1 MEPSDRSRRLLR
13 PLLALVVAPIVILAV
28 AWGSGG
34 LLGLGGY
41 VLLVFAFI
49 LWNTGALWRALAVR
63 TRRWRGL
70 LAPENLGIL
79 ALYVIVWL
87 VWGPMMLDLWGQ
99 DRTLYA
105 LAYASGAGATGALLV
120 FKPSTRRLRNHLILV
135 YNVMGTLALG
145 AWAMADGGA
154 SDGALLH
161 AAAQGWGILQTILFT
176 FGAYFA
182 PIFFLPPLLVL
193 EPSALAE
200 ERAEATALEEGPREG
215 TITALATV
223 GELELAG
230 GSGAAQVAGGPV
242 PGSPRRGLVRRTAS
256 YCLDALLGGL
266 VVLMLVFTALGAAN
280 LASWNDLDDPGD
292 ARYATREGL
301 EFAAVGRAFT
311 DRREPVGS
319 WRSVVEE
326 EIEHARGLGLDYI
339 RYDLQ
344 KELLDEEEHL
354 ASLDEAVSMIRAAGL
369 DVVMS
374 PFGSGRWEADHPSF
388 DGLVREVRRETLL
401 LVDRYGPAWI
411 FPFFEPN
418 GQVAVNL
425 GGPAP
430 VEDWVEVID
439 ELGSDVRA
447 RSNVTRVLIEVA
459 IEPVQGLEL
468 VEALS
473 APGLAIDAIGVDLY
487 PLSADDMGRL
497 EEYRRRATNPELG
510 FWVSE
515 FGVET
520 SMSGQEG
527 QARALA
533 TMLSWASS
541 PDELDADGVC
551 VWALLDDTV
560 LPSNLGLVSREGTP
574 KEAYGVMR
582 DAIGRIRGTG

>member
-1 MEPSDRSRRLLR
+1 LGGLIR
-13 PLLALVVAPIVILAV
+13 PLLALVIAPLIIFAV
-28 AWGSGG
+28 GWGSGG

-49 LWNTGALWRALAVR
+49 LWNTGALWRAFAVR
-63 TRRWRGL
+63 TRKWRGL
-70 LAPENLGIL
+70 LAPENLGML
-79 ALYVIVWL
+79 SLYIIVWL

-99 DRTLYA
+99 DRTVYA
-105 LAYASGAGATGALLV
+105 LAFAAGAGAAGALLA
-120 FKPSTRRLRNHLILV
+120 FKPSTRRLRNYLILV
-135 YNVMGTLALG
+135 YNVLGTLALG
-145 AWAMADGGA
+145 AWAMADGGS

-161 AAAQGWGILQTILFT
+161 AAAQGWGILQILLFT

-193 EPSALAE
+193 EPSPLAE
-200 ERAEATALEEGPREG
+200 ERAEVTTTEAGSGEG
-215 TITALATV
+215 TITALTTV
-223 GELELAG
+223 GEMEVAKGTGADLEAG
-230 GSGAAQVAGGPV
+230 ESA
-242 PGSPRRGLVRRTAS
+242 SEWSRRGIVRRSAS
-256 YCLDALLGGL
+256 YCFDAFLGGM
-266 VVLMLVFTALGAAN
+266 VVIMLVFTVIGAAN
-280 LASWNDLDDPGD
+280 IASWQDLADPED
-292 ARYATREGL
+292 ARYAARETF

-354 ASLDEAVSMIRAAGL
+354 DNLDEAVSMIRAAGL

-388 DGLVREVRRETLL
+388 KGLVREIRNETLL
-401 LVDRYGPAWI
+401 LVDRYEPAWV

-430 VEDWVEVID
+430 VEDWIEVID

-447 RSNVTRVLIEVA
+447 RSNATRVLIEVA

-473 APGLAIDAIGVDLY
+473 VPDLAIDAIGIDLY
-487 PLSADDMGRL
+487 PLSADDMGKL
-497 EEYRRRATNPELG
+497 KQYRKRATNPELG
-510 FWVSE
+510 FWISE

-527 QARALA
+527 QARAVA
-533 TMLSWASS
+533 TLLSWASS
-541 PDELDADGVC
+541 PDELNADGVC

-560 LPSNLGLVSREGTP
+560 LPSNLGLVSRDGTP
-574 KEAYGVMR
+574 KEAYDVME
-582 DAIGRIRGTG
+582 DAITRIRGAEGG